1 MSDLNST
8 CVPNDGEIRWLPV
21 ESVGLDNIDEFIDT
35 IMVTEST
42 GHVWHAVISEDL
54 DHIPHTDNLAAVA
67 RVLAAHSGI
76 GEALSEIIDAASAW
90 ISDFDDN
97 TEPGSYYARKTKA
110 LALVHLLAAALNGG
124 AS

>member
-1 MSDLNST
+1 M
-8 CVPNDGEIRWLPV
+8 
-21 ESVGLDNIDEFIDT
+21 
-35 IMVTEST
+35 
-42 GHVWHAVISEDL
+42 
-54 DHIPHTDNLAAVA
+54 
-67 RVLAAHSGI
+67 LAAHSGI